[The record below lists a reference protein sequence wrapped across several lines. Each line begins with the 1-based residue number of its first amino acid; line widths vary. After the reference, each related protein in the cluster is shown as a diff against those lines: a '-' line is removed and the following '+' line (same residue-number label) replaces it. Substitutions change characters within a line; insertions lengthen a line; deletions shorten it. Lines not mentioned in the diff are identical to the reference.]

1 MTRTGAK
8 DVGFHRV
15 GQRRGE
21 RVLMILKFDV
31 EMIKSACAQFMV
43 AFHQKGG
50 EGTLSKRFLA
60 TRLVGQDTELHVHIG
75 QLRKSVVVAAER
87 DAAKRKQTFLWL
99 GENMRFQPTN
109 LMQFDSPFGQ
119 RRIGNELRELF
130 VVDRLNFRN
139 NEGGGLADLGQQILN
154 LPDAGEVL

>member
-21 RVLMILKFDV
+21 GVLMILKFGV
-31 EMIKSACAQFMV
+31 KLMKRAFAQFMV
-43 AFHQKGG
+43 AFHQKRA

-60 TRLVGQDTELHVHIG
+60 PGLVGQDTELHVHIG

-87 DAAKRKQTFLWL
+87 DAAKRKQTFL
-99 GENMRFQPTN
+99 
-109 LMQFDSPFGQ
+109 
-119 RRIGNELRELF
+119 
-130 VVDRLNFRN
+130 RL
-139 NEGGGLADLGQQILN
+139 
-154 LPDAGEVL
+154 